1 MVRFWFKR
9 SDPPPEDEG
18 SEEDVTTGAAEGMVI
33 TQADVGEMP
42 AEVLAP
48 PTRASK
54 REIQPES
61 TPSPPPPQRPAD
73 ESFAISL
80 APVGTSERITQLME
94 LKSLIR
100 DMQVE
105 ARDVHNNKATRIR

>member
-1 MVRFWFKR
+1 MRFWFKR
-9 SDPPPEDEG
+9 SDPPPEDEV
-18 SEEDVTTGAAEGMVI
+18 SEKDETTAAAEGMVI

-42 AEVLAP
+42 AEVRAEP
-48 PTRASK
+48 KRASK

-61 TPSPPPPQRPAD
+61 TPSPPPPKRPAD
-73 ESFAISL
+73 ESFVVSL

>member
-18 SEEDVTTGAAEGMVI
+18 SEEVGATSATESILTDEPVVTIAE
-33 TQADVGEMP
+33 EP
-42 AEVLAP
+42 K
-48 PTRASK
+48 RASK
-54 REIQPES
+54 REKQPES
-61 TPSPPPPQRPAD
+61 TPSPPPPKRPAD
-73 ESFAISL
+73 ESFVISL

-94 LKSLIR
+94 LKALIR